1 MACLFRPVKTVMKY
15 ESELRRSLI
24 PKNGARMVTEKLRPR
39 SVRVNN
45 LKVGM
50 MGRLCQHLKSD
61 GFTEVTYERDSTDY
75 AQFVEMASNLQA
87 SEFMRDYHIDGL
99 LLFAPKTHFYD
110 HPLYLESEFDSFIIS
125 YLN

>member
-1 MACLFRPVKTVMKY
+1 MKY
-15 ESELRRSLI
+15 ESQLRGSLI
-24 PKNGARMVTEKLRPR
+24 PKNGANKVTEKLRPR

-45 LKVGM
+45 LKVAM

-61 GFTEVTYERDSTDY
+61 GFTEVLYQRESTNY
-75 AQFVEMASNLQA
+75 TQFVEMASNLQA

-110 HPLYLESEFDSFIIS
+110 HPLYLESYFESFIIS
-125 YLN
+125 CLNIEIMTILQ